1 MSSSGEYLKNYG
13 LILAAEES
21 FARLVAL
28 GLWVKRPVTTWHY
41 LVPGMF
47 FFDLLRRN
55 QAVSRYSAVF
65 LFPRKA
71 ALNAALDMMR
81 GDAREARLSRAEEE
95 IGTWLG
101 SLNLFSE
108 TLQRAHRGQVAV
120 LVEHYSRLLLGRG
133 DSYPAVLRSSYR
145 TPQDYQTFLQRLG
158 AAEQEVDRAVGE
170 AHGHTPEIWARLR
183 AEQAQVEDIRSKEM
197 KKIFGEKG

>member
-1 MSSSGEYLKNYG
+1 MSGEYLKNYG

-21 FARLVAL
+21 FARLVTL
-28 GLWVKRPVTTWHY
+28 GLWVKRPLTTWHY
-41 LVPGMF
+41 LIPGMF
-47 FFDLLRRN
+47 IFDILRRN
-55 QAVSRYSAVF
+55 QAVNRYSAVF

-71 ALNAALDMMR
+71 ALDAALDVIR
-81 GDAREARLSRAEEE
+81 GEDRKSRLSRAEEK

-120 LVEHYSRLLLGRG
+120 LVEHYSRLLQGEG
-133 DSYPAVLRSSYR
+133 DGYPAVLLSSYP

-158 AAEQEVDRAVGE
+158 AAEQEVDRAVAE
-170 AHGHTPEIWARLR
+170 AHGHTPDIWARLR
-183 AEQAQVEDIRSKEM
+183 AEQAQVEDIRSKEI
-197 KKIFGEKG
+197 KRIFGQKG